1 MKKLLAV
8 DGNSIINRAFY
19 GIRPLSTSDG
29 LPTNA
34 IYGTVSILAKHL
46 EALKPDFALLLA
58 TSPDSDMRFLIN
70 KAGRRPMPN
79 ELAAQFDIAKE
90 CAGILG
96 LYC

>member
-34 IYGTVSILAKHL
+34 IYGTVSILAKHI
-46 EALKPDFALLLA
+46 EALKPD
-58 TSPDSDMRFLIN
+58 
-70 KAGRRPMPN
+70 
-79 ELAAQFDIAKE
+79 
-90 CAGILG
+90 
-96 LYC
+96 YCVV

>member
-34 IYGTVSILAKHL
+34 VYGTVNILAKHL
-46 EALKPDFALLLA
+46 EALNPDYCVIAYDLGSRPSGTNF
-58 TSPDSDMRFLIN
+58 TIN
-70 KAGRRPMPN
+70 TRRAPPGARRTGR
-79 ELAAQFDIAKE
+79 AV
-90 CAGILG
+90 
-96 LYC
+96 